1 MGQKGKL
8 LKIPAIA
15 GLAVSMLLHRFFM
28 YLRGGSKRF
37 ICTAFILLCFMVGN
51 SFAYPIFGNNGF
63 VSTEGSQE
71 PVMAANTSDIT
82 LAPEEAVTVAQEE
95 LLEDEDVLDGYE
107 DAELHGMD
115 QADKYVLDEILSE
128 EEEQQTEE
136 EAEPEPAAEKEL
148 SFSAEDWRLV
158 LINKQHPIPDDY
170 EITLGKIMTIKG
182 EMQCDERI
190 IEELLAMCDA
200 LK

>member
-1 MGQKGKL
+1 MALFPQK
-8 LKIPAIA
+8 
-15 GLAVSMLLHRFFM
+15 
-28 YLRGGSKRF
+28 
-37 ICTAFILLCFMVGN
+37 
-51 SFAYPIFGNNGF
+51 
-63 VSTEGSQE
+63 
-71 PVMAANTSDIT
+71 AANTSDIT

-148 SFSAEDWRLV
+148 SFSGDWF
-158 LINKQHPIPDDY
+158 
-170 EITLGKIMTIKG
+170 
-182 EMQCDERI
+182 
-190 IEELLAMCDA
+190 
-200 LK
+200 